1 MGRVPVN
8 TTLPLGTTQ
17 RQKVIWLLPFGDAV
31 CSTTF
36 LAEFTPRASWSLP
49 WRAVSEFVS

>member
-8 TTLPLGTTQ
+8 ITLPLGATQ
-17 RQKVIWLLPFGDAV
+17 REKVIWLLRFGDAV

-36 LAEFTPRASWSLP
+36 LAEFTRRASWSLP